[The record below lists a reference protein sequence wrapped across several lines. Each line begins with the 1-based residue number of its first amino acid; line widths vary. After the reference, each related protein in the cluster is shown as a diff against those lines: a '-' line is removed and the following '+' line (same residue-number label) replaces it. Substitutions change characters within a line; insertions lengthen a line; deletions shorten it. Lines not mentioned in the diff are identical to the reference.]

1 MKPSAAQEE
10 RKAAESKEKQVIDFP
25 LLDFVRSPADLKK
38 LPEEDLP
45 YLAEE
50 IRQEIIRVVS
60 KTGGHLGASLGV
72 VELTIALHYVFDTPN
87 DKLIWDVGHQSY
99 AHKILTGRGE
109 RFRTLRQEGGISG
122 FTRRDESP
130 YDPFGAGHSSTSI
143 SAGVGMAVGRDL
155 RYAKHNVI
163 SVIGDGSMS
172 AGMAFEALN
181 NAGSM
186 NTRLIVVLNDN
197 DMSIARPV
205 GGLSHHLSQIISSKP
220 YMTLR
225 QVALDMASRLPQ
237 FVKRTAL
244 KVEQHAK
251 GFVTGGTLFEELGC
265 YYVGPIDGH
274 SFEQLIPILTNIR
287 DAKEDCPILVHVVTH
302 KGKGYE
308 PAERAPSK
316 YHGVTGFDVETGMF
330 EPQKTTRPTFTQTFS
345 DTLVSLAQKDK
356 KITAITAAMPTGT
369 GLDAFAEKFPDRFFD
384 VGIAEQHAVTF
395 AAGMAC
401 EGIKPFV
408 AIYSSFLQRAYDQIV
423 HDVALQSLPVR
434 FAIDRAGFVGEDGA
448 THHGV
453 FDLAFLCNIPNMI
466 IMAPSDQV
474 ELQRMLVTMA
484 GIDDRPSAVR
494 YPRGAGVLADLE
506 EDPLPL
512 EIGKGR
518 IVREGNRAAILN
530 LGARLKACT
539 DAADLLALE
548 GISATVADARF
559 AKPFDE
565 ALLKELAEG
574 HQVLTV
580 VEDGVQGGFGALVM
594 TWLANRGL
602 LEKTRVRFITAPD
615 RFVEHA
621 TTESQ
626 YKQAGL
632 DASSIA
638 ATVKAAVL
646 SDEKAR

>member
-1 MKPSAAQEE
+1 MKPFCDETEKSGVATDKNAQ
-10 RKAAESKEKQVIDFP
+10 VVDFP
-25 LLDFVRSPADLKK
+25 LLDFVHSPADLKK
-38 LPEEDLP
+38 LPLEDLP

-72 VELTIALHYVFDTPN
+72 VELAIALHYVFNTPD

-99 AHKILTGRGE
+99 AHKILTGRNGV
-109 RFRTLRQEGGISG
+109 FHTLRQENGISG
-122 FTRRDESP
+122 FTRRSESP
-130 YDPFGAGHSSTSI
+130 YDPFGAGHSSTSV

-181 NAGSM
+181 NAGGT

-205 GGLSHHLSQIISSKP
+205 GGLSHHLSHIISSKP

-225 QVALDMASRLPQ
+225 QVALDMASRLPR
-237 FVKRTAL
+237 FVKETAL
-244 KVEQHAK
+244 KVEQQAK
-251 GFVTGGTLFEELGC
+251 GFVMGGTLFEELGC

-274 SFEQLIPILTNIR
+274 SFEQLIPILKNIR
-287 DAKEDCPILVHVVTH
+287 DAKEECPILVHVVTH
-302 KGKGYE
+302 KGKGYA

-330 EPQKTTRPTFTQTFS
+330 EPQKTTRPTFTKTFS
-345 DTLVSLAQKDK
+345 ETLVSLAEKDR
-356 KITAITAAMPTGT
+356 KIAAVTAAMPSGT
-369 GLDAFAEKFPDRFFD
+369 GLDLFAEKYPDRFFD

-408 AIYSSFLQRAYDQIV
+408 AIYSSFLQRAYDQIL
-423 HDVALQSLPVR
+423 HDVALQNLPVR

-453 FDLAFLCNIPNMI
+453 FDLAFLCHIPNMI
-466 IMAPSDQV
+466 VMAPADQV

-484 GIDDRPSAVR
+484 GIDDAPSAVR
-494 YPRGAGVLADLE
+494 YPRGAGVSADL
-506 EDPLPL
+506 DDNPRPL

-518 IVREGNRAAILN
+518 ILREGNKVAVLN
-530 LGARLKACT
+530 LGARLKACS

-559 AKPFDE
+559 AKPFDKD
-565 ALLKELAEG
+565 LLRELAEG
-574 HQVLTV
+574 HQALAV
-580 VEDGVQGGFGALVM
+580 VEEGVQGGFGASVM
-594 TWLANRGL
+594 TWLANEGL
-602 LEKTRVRFITAPD
+602 LEKTKVRFICAPD
-615 RFVEHA
+615 RFIEHA
-621 TTESQ
+621 TMESQ

-632 DASSIA
+632 DAVSIA
-638 ATVKAAVL
+638 GTVKAMA
-646 SDEKAR
+646 AG